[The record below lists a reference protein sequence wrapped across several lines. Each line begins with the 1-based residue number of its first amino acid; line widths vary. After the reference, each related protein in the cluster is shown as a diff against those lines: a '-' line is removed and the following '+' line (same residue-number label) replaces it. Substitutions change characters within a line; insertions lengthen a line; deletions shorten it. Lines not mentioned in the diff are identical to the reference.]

1 MSRTHL
7 SDDVLVDRLVRAFD
21 AEVAEVRASDEPFA
35 PVLRG
40 EADLPAPRGR
50 GWRRPVMAAAAA
62 VTVVG
67 LAVGTVAMWSSDD
80 SDDTPAGNSPPDV
93 EAGDEADVPPATLSP
108 PDGVLAPTT
117 VPDDLTLWAVD
128 WMEIPGGVMFTQQL
142 FQRADGGGLVI
153 EVQPD
158 KGYGGSTSGDPLTV
172 RGLPATSMDAKE
184 FPDTDTALF
193 WSEGAHMT
201 AIYSGLTEAE
211 AVALLDSLAWR
222 SDDRM
227 QGFAPPAGGAFQLRA
242 EAIAG
247 EPGDPVLAGN
257 FVYADELGSVLPGQ
271 GRQVSVHTAT
281 GTTATWTSAS
291 SLQPLLHG
299 EVRSDGGI
307 EAYDPDFGSL
317 TVRWPDGRSV
327 LADANGTPMSRDELR
342 AITDRV
348 APASD
353 DDILSMEAAVS
364 ASVVD
369 ATTAITEAV
378 LPSGEVTVRQA
389 TGNEIVCVA
398 DEGDPMCPGV
408 SDSGLRM
415 SAPAGE
421 PPDEVASSLLIGGTW
436 WVAAVGPDALS
447 VHQMP
452 PTAGHPG
459 QSDQFEGIDPGI
471 LEAFAV
477 HDGRVGPVI
486 AGESAATSDG
496 RVAVLVRPD
505 PSLTSVIVRS
515 PDGEPQVLR
524 RPGA

>member
-1 MSRTHL
+1 MSRTDL

-50 GWRRPVMAAAAA
+50 GWRRPVMTAAAA

-67 LAVGTVAMWSSDD
+67 LAVGTVAIWSAND
-80 SDDTPAGNSPPDV
+80 SDDPPAGNSPPDV
-93 EAGDEADVPPATLSP
+93 ETGDEADVPPATLTP

-128 WMEIPGGVMFTQQL
+128 WMETPGGVMFTQQL

-201 AIYSGLTEAE
+201 ATYSGLTEAE
-211 AVALLDSLAWR
+211 AVALLDSLTWR
-222 SDDRM
+222 SGDRM
-227 QGFAPPAGGAFQLRA
+227 QGFAPPADGEFQLRA
-242 EAIAG
+242 EALAG
-247 EPGDPVLAGN
+247 APADPVLAGN
-257 FVYADELGSVLPGQ
+257 FMYADELGSVYPGQ

-307 EAYDPDFGSL
+307 EAYDPDFG
-317 TVRWPDGRSV
+317 
-327 LADANGTPMSRDELR
+327 
-342 AITDRV
+342 
-348 APASD
+348 
-353 DDILSMEAAVS
+353 
-364 ASVVD
+364 
-369 ATTAITEAV
+369 
-378 LPSGEVTVRQA
+378 
-389 TGNEIVCVA
+389 
-398 DEGDPMCPGV
+398 
-408 SDSGLRM
+408 
-415 SAPAGE
+415 
-421 PPDEVASSLLIGGTW
+421 
-436 WVAAVGPDALS
+436 
-447 VHQMP
+447 
-452 PTAGHPG
+452 
-459 QSDQFEGIDPGI
+459 
-471 LEAFAV
+471 
-477 HDGRVGPVI
+477 
-486 AGESAATSDG
+486 
-496 RVAVLVRPD
+496 
-505 PSLTSVIVRS
+505 
-515 PDGEPQVLR
+515 
-524 RPGA
+524 